1 MNNSYIIM
9 AVLISNRTAHAKDV
23 QDLFTKYGC
32 NIKMRLGL
40 HETTN
45 VCAEDGLVILQLGGE
60 KSDIQELELALNSL
74 TGVKTKVIS
83 FNSEEE

>member
-1 MNNSYIIM
+1 MNSYIIM
-9 AVLISNRTAHAKDV
+9 AVLISNRTASAKDV

-45 VCAEDGLVILQLGGE
+45 VCAEDGLVILQLGGDE
-60 KSDIQELELALNSL
+60 SDIHSLQEGLNSL
-74 TGVKTKVIS
+74 QGVQTKIIS
-83 FNSEEE
+83 FNSEK